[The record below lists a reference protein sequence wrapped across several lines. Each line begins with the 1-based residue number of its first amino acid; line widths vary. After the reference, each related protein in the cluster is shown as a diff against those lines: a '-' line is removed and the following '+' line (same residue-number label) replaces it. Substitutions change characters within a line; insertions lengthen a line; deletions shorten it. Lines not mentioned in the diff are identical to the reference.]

1 MPYKLPNGQY
11 PYPLNFLAS
20 DGGNVSEPFTANDP
34 YVADGSNNWYVLC
47 LTPDEL
53 KDLISVI
60 EVGAPIAFPD
70 TYNTITQ
77 KYMQMREFPNEIPE
91 GSCMDLCQL
100 ILNCI
105 NDTPALQQ
113 VIGQYS
119 TFSAIEDNTVFSS
132 EAQNT
137 ELVDNPVGCDND
149 IIFGMTTGIVELLNS
164 ISTDMFEIIAQN
176 SSVSG
181 RIGDIIEAIPGVGVL
196 PVDDVFQFVESFLED
211 LAGLYA
217 SKYTVQL
224 ANELRCELFCVALPT
239 CTLTLEQAR
248 IYYHGKL
255 SISLDTT
262 DWLSTVTGFLDN
274 VWTGDDIVFITHYLI
289 LDAITRA
296 GSILGFNINNIA
308 PIIQSMFNDPDGDWA
323 TLCESCSE
331 WEYTFD
337 FLTSSHVSD
346 GFSQVSWGDGW
357 VSGKGWE
364 SEDFVGLSEI
374 NYLYLNLPVDS
385 KLTYIASTTA
395 CATAT
400 NFTNLAGAFL
410 SSATLLNTV
419 PTVIQNIPAEDELIN
434 IERIQYNTPAS
445 LLSDTIRW
453 TYNPPLVNPNKWYYT
468 SVTIK
473 GIGTD
478 PYA

>member
-1 MPYKLPNGQY
+1 
-11 PYPLNFLAS
+11 
-20 DGGNVSEPFTANDP
+20 
-34 YVADGSNNWYVLC
+34 
-47 LTPDEL
+47 
-53 KDLISVI
+53 
-60 EVGAPIAFPD
+60 
-70 TYNTITQ
+70 
-77 KYMQMREFPNEIPE
+77 
-91 GSCMDLCQL
+91 
-100 ILNCI
+100 
-105 NDTPALQQ
+105 
-113 VIGQYS
+113 
-119 TFSAIEDNTVFSS
+119 
-132 EAQNT
+132 
-137 ELVDNPVGCDND
+137 
-149 IIFGMTTGIVELLNS
+149 
-164 ISTDMFEIIAQN
+164 
-176 SSVSG
+176 
-181 RIGDIIEAIPGVGVL
+181 
-196 PVDDVFQFVESFLED
+196 
-211 LAGLYA
+211 
-217 SKYTVQL
+217 
-224 ANELRCELFCVALPT
+224 
-239 CTLTLEQAR
+239 
-248 IYYHGKL
+248 
-255 SISLDTT
+255 
-262 DWLSTVTGFLDN
+262 
-274 VWTGDDIVFITHYLI
+274 
-289 LDAITRA
+289 
-296 GSILGFNINNIA
+296 
-308 PIIQSMFNDPDGDWA
+308 MFNDPDGDWA